1 MDLRTIFD
9 LDEQIER
16 LEDRLEPLNLSEQ
29 REYQALKV
37 AMQAAEIEYY
47 TQNRK
52 PSPYSMVTMIAN
64 KRRDDVP
71 TPTYY
76 PPIFPAS

>member
-16 LEDRLEPLNLSEQ
+16 LEDRLEPLTASEQ
-29 REYQALKV
+29 CEYRALKV

-47 TQNRK
+47 QGRK
-52 PSPYSMVTMIAN
+52 PSPYSMVTMIAA
-64 KRRDDVP
+64 KHRDDVP
-71 TPTYY
+71 TPTYFS
-76 PPIFPAS
+76 PIF